1 VGIACSSALR
11 SVGKFANI
19 TTMRRISWLK
29 AALNDFHSFPR
40 PVQDQ
45 MKSALEI
52 ATAGAKADVA
62 KPMKGFDAGV
72 YEIAV
77 SHHSDAFRTIYALK
91 LDFRYLGHPCF
102 PEKVK
107 TGNKDAK
114 A

>member
-1 VGIACSSALR
+1 
-11 SVGKFANI
+11 
-19 TTMRRISWLK
+19 
-29 AALNDFHSFPR
+29 
-40 PVQDQ
+40 

-91 LDFRYLGHPCF
+91 LDSDIWVIHAFQKKSKKGI
-102 PEKVK
+102 K
-107 TGNKDAK
+107 TPKHEIDLIRNRIKRLREMLK
-114 A
+114 

>member
-1 VGIACSSALR
+1 
-11 SVGKFANI
+11 
-19 TTMRRISWLK
+19 MRRISWLK

-45 MKSALEI
+45 MKSALEM

-91 LDFRYLGHPCF
+91 LDSDIWVIHAFQKKSKKGI
-102 PEKVK
+102 K
-107 TGNKDAK
+107 TPKHEIDLIRNRIKRLREMLK
-114 A
+114 

>member
-1 VGIACSSALR
+1 
-11 SVGKFANI
+11 
-19 TTMRRISWLK
+19 MRRISWLK

-91 LDFRYLGHPCF
+91 LDSDIWVIHAFQKKSKKGI
-102 PEKVK
+102 K
-107 TGNKDAK
+107 TPKHEIDLIRNRIKRLREMLK
-114 A
+114 